1 MDIKKFYFG
10 EFINYGKHNS
20 SYFNIPAG
28 LMVVIAFLL
37 PGFLG
42 ILNINF
48 AYFTTLVMI
57 ANAIFEKKSNK
68 GKFYC
73 FQVCYVSLFFN
84 FLLRVLSMIG
94 HFIIIVKIIGA
105 MLSIVI
111 SVIMVFVYI
120 YSIYNALQYRAW
132 KMPWI
137 SEFVLRRVMKVN
149 D

>member
-1 MDIKKFYFG
+1 
-10 EFINYGKHNS
+10 
-20 SYFNIPAG
+20 
-28 LMVVIAFLL
+28 MVVIAFLL

-42 ILNINF
+42 MLNINF

-57 ANAIFEKKSNK
+57 AIAIFEKKSNMV
-68 GKFYC
+68 KFYC
-73 FQVCYVSLFFN
+73 LQVCFVSLIFN
-84 FLLRVLSMIG
+84 FLLSLLSMIG